1 MQRHR
6 EWPQM
11 AILHRERAHGPRKA
25 GAAGLRPRHRR
36 TISRA
41 YSSLLEAGKHTVQ
54 QRWLIIEPLVLG
66 LEAAKSW
73 TSSLVQLGDL
83 EGPTTGL
90 FQSPAHST
98 MKHW

>member
-25 GAAGLRPRHRR
+25 GAAGMRPRHRR

-41 YSSLLEAGKHTVQ
+41 YGSLFEALTHIVKK
-54 QRWLIIEPLVLG
+54 RCLIIDPLVLG

-73 TSSLVQLGDL
+73 TSCNLVIWRAQ
-83 EGPTTGL
+83 P
-90 FQSPAHST
+90 PASFRVLRIQR
-98 MKHW
+98 